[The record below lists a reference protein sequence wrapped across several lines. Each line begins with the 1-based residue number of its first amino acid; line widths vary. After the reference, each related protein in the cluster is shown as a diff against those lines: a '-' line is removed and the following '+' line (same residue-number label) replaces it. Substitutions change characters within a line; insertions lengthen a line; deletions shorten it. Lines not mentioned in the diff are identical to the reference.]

1 MTETAWT
8 TLRQLLVDRY
18 DDLRRKLARRLGSE
32 ELAREA
38 LHEAWLHL
46 HREGGGFTI
55 SRPAGYL
62 LRTVINVAADQ
73 RRGASRLARRG
84 EIAMALDLPDES
96 PDPAECVE
104 ARQEIAALE
113 QALQELTPRRRQI
126 LLASRI
132 EGTPMRQIAERLG
145 VSQRLV
151 EMELK
156 HALDHC
162 ANRLDRKVTRRFGP
176 GARKTS

>member
-1 MTETAWT
+1 MICAASS
-8 TLRQLLVDRY
+8 RIGSV
-18 DDLRRKLARRLGSE
+18 RRSSRERRCTRLGFIS
-32 ELAREA
+32 
-38 LHEAWLHL
+38 

-73 RRGASRLARRG
+73 RRGASRLARRS
-84 EIAMALDLPDES
+84 EIAMALDLPDKS
-96 PDPAECVE
+96 PGPAECVE

-162 ANRLDRKVTRRFGP
+162 ANRLDRKVTRRLVP
-176 GARKTS
+176 GLAKRLESRSGG